1 MERRQFL
8 RAAAGLGAAALV
20 PSLARP
26 SAGAEADIEHR
37 LERPGMAYRR
47 LGRTNLNVSRIVH
60 GSLYTNRQRLPLLA
74 RLLQG
79 GVNWFD
85 TAWKYGGGRSEEAFG
100 EFFSTD
106 GRRDRVFISTKID
119 IRPQMKAGRGVRD
132 AAVKQVE
139 TSLRRLRTECVDI
152 LMLHGVATLTGYID
166 SAEWLAA
173 ADDLKKQ
180 GKIRFVGFSE
190 HAKPAEVLAKAAASG
205 AYDVAMVAFSVV
217 KGSWGGL
224 GRADVTSMRPALDA
238 AAKADMGI
246 VVMKAA
252 VEADR
257 IVESS
262 RDPRLHKE
270 GHSAHQLCYRYVLD
284 VPGVHSVVCGMTSM
298 AHVEANLK
306 VPGITFGAADA
317 RRLQRRAAEV
327 GLCGFCGTCLDTCPN
342 GVAVQDVLRL
352 HTYFRNGYREAARA
366 GYADLPRAC
375 RADACREC
383 GACEAACP
391 AGLPIRR
398 RLREAH
404 QALA

>member
-1 MERRQFL
+1 MERRRFL
-8 RAAAGLGAAALV
+8 RTAAGLGAAALV

-26 SAGAEADIEHR
+26 SAGAEADLEHR

-47 LGRTNLNVSRIVH
+47 LGRTNLNASRIVH
-60 GSLYTNRQRLPLLA
+60 GSLYTNRQRIPLLA
-74 RLLQG
+74 RLLEG

-85 TAWKYGGGRSEEAFG
+85 TACKYGGGRSEEAFG
-100 EFFSTD
+100 EFFSTG

-119 IRPQMKAGRGVRD
+119 IRPQLKAGRGVRD

-152 LMLHGVATLTGYID
+152 LMLHGVSTLTDYID
-166 SAEWLAA
+166 NAEWLAA

-205 AYDVAMVAFSVV
+205 TYDVAMVAFSVV

-224 GRADVTSMRPALDA
+224 GRSDVTSMRPALA
-238 AAKADMGI
+238 AAAEADMGI
-246 VVMKAA
+246 VAMKAA

-257 IVESS
+257 IVEGN

-317 RRLQRRAAEV
+317 RRLQRRAAEA
-327 GLCGFCGTCLDTCPN
+327 GLCGFCGTCLDACPA

-352 HTYFRNGYREAARA
+352 HTYFRNGHREAARS

-375 RADACREC
+375 RADACRAC

-391 AGLPIRR
+391 AGLPIRA

-404 QALA
+404 HALA